1 MFIVRIFILL
11 ILLLP
16 LFKLQVCSFPM
27 FCLFI
32 ILKIFIWSGNDKFY
46 IQFLCQLQKYE
57 KNAVANNN
65 FPTHTVDT
73 TSKWC
78 ITVSNKICTRVARLG

>member
-1 MFIVRIFILL
+1 LL
-11 ILLLP
+11 VLLLP

-57 KNAVANNN
+57 KNEFESTINNLVFRPIQWTQLQN
-65 FPTHTVDT
+65 GV
-73 TSKWC
+73 
-78 ITVSNKICTRVARLG
+78 